1 MIRAR
6 ALLLTGAVLLAGVN
20 ACGDKKAAVTTANAQ
35 GRKAMADSADQVIF
49 GQRTLITDRGLQRAQ
64 IESDTAYFFDENTRV
79 DMRIVRGIFFSSVG
93 AKDAILTSRT
103 GLYNTRSQLL
113 EAHGEVVIS
122 TVDGRTLKTPFLRYD
137 QRVNQ
142 ISSDSA
148 FVLTESGRELRG
160 IGFVS
165 DPDMNNITVKHAQK
179 AKAGTFTLP
188 GQ

>member
-1 MIRAR
+1 M
-6 ALLLTGAVLLAGVN
+6 TGRAVLALALTAAIGVT
-20 ACGDKKAAVTTANAQ
+20 ACSEKKAASANASA
-35 GRKAMADSADQVIF
+35 KVKKSMADSADQVIF
-49 GQRTLITDRGLQRAQ
+49 GQRTLITDRGINRAQ
-64 IESDTAYFFDENTRV
+64 IESDTAYFFDENTRI
-79 DMRIVRGIFFSSVG
+79 DMRIVRGLFFNSIG
-93 AKDAILTSRT
+93 AKDAVMTSRT
-103 GLYNTRSQLL
+103 ALYSTRTQLL
-113 EAHGEVVIS
+113 EASGDVVIS
-122 TVDGRTLKTPFLRYD
+122 TIDSRTIKTPFLRYD

-148 FVLTESGRELRG
+148 FILTEPGRELRG

>member
-1 MIRAR
+1 MRTLGAI
-6 ALLLTGAVLLAGVN
+6 ALAAMLCGAVS
-20 ACGDKKAAVTTANAQ
+20 ACSSTKPTAAAMTTGKKS
-35 GRKAMADSADQVIF
+35 MADSADQVIF

-64 IESDTAYFFDENTRV
+64 IESDTAFFFDENTRI
-79 DMRIVRGIFFSSVG
+79 DMRIVRGVFFSSVG

-103 GLYNTRSQLL
+103 GLYNTRSQML
-113 EAHGEVVIS
+113 EASGDVIVS
-122 TVDGRTLKTPFLRYD
+122 TVDGRTLKTPFLRFD

-148 FVLTESGRELRG
+148 FVLTEPGREVRG

-165 DPDMNNITVKHAQK
+165 DPDMNNITVKHGQK
-179 AKAGTFTLP
+179 TKAGTFTLP